1 MRILQTIILLLL
13 IACQSEKSE
22 KDIKPGQSQSKL
34 LQESSKESTQQPQKI
49 TNGIVFKDAQG
60 NILSDTEK
68 DSLVQFMENIQ
79 ALRSYNQENNNTEYI
94 LFQNYEDL
102 RGFVPDDTIENLIEE
117 NRLRRSGGQGAVL
130 SKRINDQWKDKP
142 LPEGNFLQ
150 MIDGSVKSFS
160 DYKGKLLVIN
170 FWYINCGPCI
180 IEMPY
185 LNDLVNKYQNED
197 VQFLALS
204 FDTVLDIKSFLQKT
218 EFIYEHGSISRSL
231 MYDFTPV
238 SPGHFIVDKDGII
251 RDITIGAPRNTEI
264 IFDKL
269 VNLIEK
275 NIISYNCIV
284 FFYICTDAYS
294 SRRFFRYFSFI

>member
-13 IACQSEKSE
+13 IACQSETSE
-22 KDIKPGQSQSKL
+22 KDIKPAQSQSNPV
-34 LQESSKESTQQPQKI
+34 QESSKESTQQPQKI

-68 DSLVQFMENIQ
+68 DSLVQYMENIQ
-79 ALRSYNQENNNTEYI
+79 ALRRYDQENNNTEYI

-130 SKRINDQWKDKP
+130 NKRINDQWKDKP

-251 RDITIGAPRNTEI
+251 RDIIIGAPRNTEI

-275 NIISYNCIV
+275 NKK
-284 FFYICTDAYS
+284 
-294 SRRFFRYFSFI
+294 

>member
-1 MRILQTIILLLL
+1 MRIVQTIILLLL
-13 IACQSEKSE
+13 IACQSGTSE
-22 KDIKPGQSQSKL
+22 KDLKPAQSQSKL
-34 LQESSKESTQQPQKI
+34 VQESSKESKQQPQKI

-68 DSLVQFMENIQ
+68 DSLVQYMENIQ
-79 ALRSYNQENNNTEYI
+79 ALRRYDQENNNTEYI

-102 RGFVPDDTIENLIEE
+102 RGFVPDDAIENLIEE

-130 SKRINDQWKDKP
+130 NKRINDQWKDKP

-251 RDITIGAPRNTEI
+251 RDIIIGAPRNTEI

-275 NIISYNCIV
+275 NKK
-284 FFYICTDAYS
+284 
-294 SRRFFRYFSFI
+294 

>member
-13 IACQSEKSE
+13 IACQSEISD
-22 KDIKPGQSQSKL
+22 KDVKPAQSQSSPV
-34 LQESSKESTQQPQKI
+34 QESSKESTQKPLKI

-60 NILSDTEK
+60 KILSDTEK
-68 DSLVQFMENIQ
+68 DSLVQYMENIQ
-79 ALRSYNQENNNTEYI
+79 ALRRYDQENNNTEYI

-130 SKRINDQWKDKP
+130 NKRINDQWKDKP

-204 FDTVLDIKSFLQKT
+204 FDTVPDIKSFLQKT

-251 RDITIGAPRNTEI
+251 RDIIIGAPRNTEI

-275 NIISYNCIV
+275 NKK
-284 FFYICTDAYS
+284 
-294 SRRFFRYFSFI
+294 

>member
-1 MRILQTIILLLL
+1 MYCCFSFVYFKTIFESAEMRILQTIILLLL
-13 IACQSEKSE
+13 IACQSETSE
-22 KDIKPGQSQSKL
+22 KDIKPAQSQSNPV
-34 LQESSKESTQQPQKI
+34 QESSKESTQQPQKI

-60 NILSDTEK
+60 KILSDTEK
-68 DSLVQFMENIQ
+68 DSLVQYMENIQ
-79 ALRSYNQENNNTEYI
+79 ALRRYDQENNNTEYI

-130 SKRINDQWKDKP
+130 NKRINDQWKDKP

-204 FDTVLDIKSFLQKT
+204 FDTVPDIKSFLQKT

-251 RDITIGAPRNTEI
+251 RDIIIGAPRNTEI

-275 NIISYNCIV
+275 NKK
-284 FFYICTDAYS
+284 
-294 SRRFFRYFSFI
+294 

>member
-1 MRILQTIILLLL
+1 MRILQTILLLFL
-13 IACQSEKSE
+13 IACQSEISD
-22 KDIKPGQSQSKL
+22 KDIKAAQSQSDTT
-34 LQESSKESTQQPQKI
+34 QESLTEESTQQSKKI

-60 NILSDTEK
+60 NILSDTQK
-68 DSLVQFMENIQ
+68 DSLVQYMDNIQ
-79 ALRSYNQENNNTEYI
+79 ALRRYDQENNNTEYI

-130 SKRINDQWKDKP
+130 NKRINDQWKDQS
-142 LPEGNFLQ
+142 LPDGNFLQ

-160 DYKGKLLVIN
+160 DFKGKLLVIN

-204 FDTVLDIKSFLQKT
+204 FDTVSDIKSFLQKT
-218 EFIYEHGSISRSL
+218 EFIYEQGSISRSL

-251 RDITIGAPRNTEI
+251 RDIIIGAPRNTEI

-269 VNLIEK
+269 VDLIEK
-275 NIISYNCIV
+275 NKK
-284 FFYICTDAYS
+284 
-294 SRRFFRYFSFI
+294 

>member
-1 MRILQTIILLLL
+1 MYCCFSFVYFKTIFESSEMRIVQTIILLLL
-13 IACQSEKSE
+13 IACQSETSE
-22 KDIKPGQSQSKL
+22 KDIKPAQSQSNL
-34 LQESSKESTQQPQKI
+34 VQESSKERTQQPQKI

-68 DSLVQFMENIQ
+68 DSLVQYMENIQ
-79 ALRSYNQENNNTEYI
+79 ALRRYDQENNNTEYI

-130 SKRINDQWKDKP
+130 NKRINDQWKDKP

-251 RDITIGAPRNTEI
+251 RDIIIGAPRNTEI

-275 NIISYNCIV
+275 NKK
-284 FFYICTDAYS
+284 
-294 SRRFFRYFSFI
+294 

>member
-1 MRILQTIILLLL
+1 MRILQITLIFILFT
-13 IACQSEKSE
+13 ACQKNTSQDKAPSEVSKTIL
-22 KDIKPGQSQSKL
+22 DGTSQ
-34 LQESSKESTQQPQKI
+34 KENDVQQQKI
-49 TNGIVFKDAQG
+49 TNGIVFRDAQG
-60 NILSDTEK
+60 NLLSDAQK
-68 DSLVQFMENIQ
+68 DSIVQYVENIQ
-79 ALRSYNQENNNTEYI
+79 ALRRFDDENNNTEYI

-102 RGFVPDDTIENLIEE
+102 KGFVPDETIENLIEE

-130 SKRINDQWKDKP
+130 NKRINDQWKDKP

-150 MIDGSVKSFS
+150 MIDGSTKSFA
-160 DYKGKLLVIN
+160 DFKGKLLVIN

-185 LNDLVNKYQNED
+185 LNNLVREYQNED

-204 FDTVLDIKSFLQKT
+204 FDTVLDIKSFLETT

-238 SPGHFIVDKDGII
+238 SPGHFIVDEDGII
-251 RDITIGAPRNTEI
+251 RDIVIGAPRNTEI

-269 VNLIEK
+269 ADLIEK
-275 NIISYNCIV
+275 NKK
-284 FFYICTDAYS
+284 
-294 SRRFFRYFSFI
+294 

>member
-13 IACQSEKSE
+13 IACQSETSE
-22 KDIKPGQSQSKL
+22 KDIKPAQSQSNI

-68 DSLVQFMENIQ
+68 DSLVQYMENIQ
-79 ALRSYNQENNNTEYI
+79 ALRRYDQENNNTEYI

-130 SKRINDQWKDKP
+130 NKRINDQWKDKP

-251 RDITIGAPRNTEI
+251 RDIIIGAPRNTEI

-275 NIISYNCIV
+275 NKK
-284 FFYICTDAYS
+284 
-294 SRRFFRYFSFI
+294 

>member
-275 NIISYNCIV
+275 NKK
-284 FFYICTDAYS
+284 
-294 SRRFFRYFSFI
+294 

>member
-1 MRILQTIILLLL
+1 MYCSFSFVCIKTIFESTEMRIVQIIILLLL
-13 IACQSEKSE
+13 IACQSETSE
-22 KDIKPGQSQSKL
+22 KDIKPAQSQSNI

-68 DSLVQFMENIQ
+68 DSLVQYMENIQ
-79 ALRSYNQENNNTEYI
+79 ALRRYDQENNNTEYI

-130 SKRINDQWKDKP
+130 NKRINDQWKDKP

-185 LNDLVNKYQNED
+185 LNDLVKKYQNED

-251 RDITIGAPRNTEI
+251 RDIIIGAPRNTEI

-275 NIISYNCIV
+275 NKK
-284 FFYICTDAYS
+284 
-294 SRRFFRYFSFI
+294 

>member
-1 MRILQTIILLLL
+1 MYCSFSFVYIKTIFESTEMRIVQIIILLLL
-13 IACQSEKSE
+13 IACQSETSE
-22 KDIKPGQSQSKL
+22 KDIKPAQSQSNI

-68 DSLVQFMENIQ
+68 DSLVQYMENIQ
-79 ALRSYNQENNNTEYI
+79 ALRRYDQKNNNTEYI

-117 NRLRRSGGQGAVL
+117 NRLRRSEGQGAVL
-130 SKRINDQWKDKP
+130 NKRINDQWKDKP

-150 MIDGSVKSFS
+150 MIDGSAKSFS

-251 RDITIGAPRNTEI
+251 RDIIIGAPRNTEI

-275 NIISYNCIV
+275 NKK
-284 FFYICTDAYS
+284 
-294 SRRFFRYFSFI
+294 

>member
-1 MRILQTIILLLL
+1 MRIVQTIILLLL
-13 IACQSEKSE
+13 IACQSEISD
-22 KDIKPGQSQSKL
+22 KDVKPAQSQSSPV
-34 LQESSKESTQQPQKI
+34 QESSKESTQKPLKI

-60 NILSDTEK
+60 KILSDTEK
-68 DSLVQFMENIQ
+68 DSLVQYMENIQ
-79 ALRSYNQENNNTEYI
+79 ALRRYDQENNNTEYI

-102 RGFVPDDTIENLIEE
+102 RGFVPDDTIENLIQE

-130 SKRINDQWKDKP
+130 NKRINDQWKDKP

-204 FDTVLDIKSFLQKT
+204 FDTVPDIKSFLQKT

-251 RDITIGAPRNTEI
+251 RDIIIGAPRNTEI

-275 NIISYNCIV
+275 NKK
-284 FFYICTDAYS
+284 
-294 SRRFFRYFSFI
+294 

>member
-1 MRILQTIILLLL
+1 MYCSFSFVYIKTIFESTEMRIVQIIILLLL
-13 IACQSEKSE
+13 IACQSETSE
-22 KDIKPGQSQSKL
+22 KDIKPAQSQSSI

-68 DSLVQFMENIQ
+68 DSLVQYMENIQ
-79 ALRSYNQENNNTEYI
+79 ALRRYDQENNNTEYI

-102 RGFVPDDTIENLIEE
+102 RGFVPDDAIENLIEE

-130 SKRINDQWKDKP
+130 NKRINDQWKDKP

-251 RDITIGAPRNTEI
+251 RDIIIGAPRNTEI

-275 NIISYNCIV
+275 NKK
-284 FFYICTDAYS
+284 
-294 SRRFFRYFSFI
+294 

>member
-13 IACQSEKSE
+13 IACQSETSK
-22 KDIKPGQSQSKL
+22 KDIKLDQSQSNL
-34 LQESSKESTQQPQKI
+34 VQESSKESTQQTQKI

-60 NILSDTEK
+60 KILSDTEK
-68 DSLVQFMENIQ
+68 DSLVQYMENIQ
-79 ALRSYNQENNNTEYI
+79 ALRRYDQENNNTEYI

-130 SKRINDQWKDKP
+130 NKRINDQWKNKP

-204 FDTVLDIKSFLQKT
+204 FDTVPDIKSFLQKT

-251 RDITIGAPRNTEI
+251 RDIIIGAPRNTEI

-269 VNLIEK
+269 FNLIEK
-275 NIISYNCIV
+275 NKK
-284 FFYICTDAYS
+284 
-294 SRRFFRYFSFI
+294 

>member
-13 IACQSEKSE
+13 IACQSETSE
-22 KDIKPGQSQSKL
+22 KDIKPAQSQSSPV
-34 LQESSKESTQQPQKI
+34 QESSKESTQQPQKI

-60 NILSDTEK
+60 KILSDAEK
-68 DSLVQFMENIQ
+68 DSLVQYMENIQ
-79 ALRSYNQENNNTEYI
+79 ALRRYDQENNNTEYI

-130 SKRINDQWKDKP
+130 NKRINDQWKDKP

-204 FDTVLDIKSFLQKT
+204 FDTVPDIKSFLQKT

-251 RDITIGAPRNTEI
+251 RDIIIGAPRNTEI

-275 NIISYNCIV
+275 NKK
-284 FFYICTDAYS
+284 
-294 SRRFFRYFSFI
+294 

>member
-13 IACQSEKSE
+13 IACQSETSE
-22 KDIKPGQSQSKL
+22 KDIKPAQSQSSPV
-34 LQESSKESTQQPQKI
+34 QESSKESTQQPLKI

-60 NILSDTEK
+60 KILSDTEK
-68 DSLVQFMENIQ
+68 DSLVQYMENIQ
-79 ALRSYNQENNNTEYI
+79 ALRRYDQENNNTEYI

-130 SKRINDQWKDKP
+130 NKRINDQWKDKP

-204 FDTVLDIKSFLQKT
+204 FDTVPDIKSFLQKT

-251 RDITIGAPRNTEI
+251 RDIIIGAPRNTEI

-275 NIISYNCIV
+275 NKK
-284 FFYICTDAYS
+284 
-294 SRRFFRYFSFI
+294 

>member
-1 MRILQTIILLLL
+1 MRIVQTIILLLL
-13 IACQSEKSE
+13 IACQSETSE
-22 KDIKPGQSQSKL
+22 KDIKPAQSQSSIS
-34 LQESSKESTQQPQKI
+34 QESSKESTQQPQQI

-68 DSLVQFMENIQ
+68 DSLVQYMENIQ
-79 ALRSYNQENNNTEYI
+79 ALRRYDEENNNTEYI

-130 SKRINDQWKDKP
+130 NKRINDQWKDKP

-251 RDITIGAPRNTEI
+251 RDIIIGAPRNTEI

-275 NIISYNCIV
+275 NKK
-284 FFYICTDAYS
+284 
-294 SRRFFRYFSFI
+294 

>member
-1 MRILQTIILLLL
+1 MYCCFSFVYFKTIFESSEMRIVQTIILLLL
-13 IACQSEKSE
+13 IACQSETSE
-22 KDIKPGQSQSKL
+22 KDIKPAQSQSNL
-34 LQESSKESTQQPQKI
+34 VQESSKERTQQPQKI
-49 TNGIVFKDAQG
+49 KNGIVFKDAQG

-68 DSLVQFMENIQ
+68 DSLVQYMENIQ
-79 ALRSYNQENNNTEYI
+79 ALRRYDQENNNTEYI

-130 SKRINDQWKDKP
+130 NKRINDQWKDKP

-251 RDITIGAPRNTEI
+251 RDIIIGAPRNTEI

-275 NIISYNCIV
+275 NKK
-284 FFYICTDAYS
+284 
-294 SRRFFRYFSFI
+294 

>member
-13 IACQSEKSE
+13 IACQSETSK
-22 KDIKPGQSQSKL
+22 KDIKLDQSQSNL
-34 LQESSKESTQQPQKI
+34 VQESSKESTQQPKKI

-60 NILSDTEK
+60 KILSDTEK
-68 DSLVQFMENIQ
+68 DSLVQYMENIQ
-79 ALRSYNQENNNTEYI
+79 ALRRYDQENNNTEYI

-130 SKRINDQWKDKP
+130 NKRINDQWKDKP

-251 RDITIGAPRNTEI
+251 RDIIIGAPRNTEI

-275 NIISYNCIV
+275 NKK
-284 FFYICTDAYS
+284 
-294 SRRFFRYFSFI
+294 

>member
-1 MRILQTIILLLL
+1 MVLRYMYCCFSFVYFKTIFESAEMRILQTIILLLL
-13 IACQSEKSE
+13 IACQSETSK
-22 KDIKPGQSQSKL
+22 KDIKLDQSQSNL
-34 LQESSKESTQQPQKI
+34 VQESSKESTQQTQKI

-60 NILSDTEK
+60 KILSDTEK
-68 DSLVQFMENIQ
+68 DSLVQYMENIQ
-79 ALRSYNQENNNTEYI
+79 ALRRYDQENNNTEYI

-130 SKRINDQWKDKP
+130 NKRINDQWKDKP

-204 FDTVLDIKSFLQKT
+204 FDTVPDIKSFLQKT

-251 RDITIGAPRNTEI
+251 RDIIIGAPRNTEI

-275 NIISYNCIV
+275 NKK
-284 FFYICTDAYS
+284 
-294 SRRFFRYFSFI
+294 

>member
-1 MRILQTIILLLL
+1 MYCSFSFVYIKTIFESTEMRIVQIIILLLL
-13 IACQSEKSE
+13 IACQSETSE
-22 KDIKPGQSQSKL
+22 KDIKPAQSQSSIS
-34 LQESSKESTQQPQKI
+34 QESSKESTQQPQQI

-68 DSLVQFMENIQ
+68 DSLVQYMENIQ
-79 ALRSYNQENNNTEYI
+79 ALRRYDEENNNTEYI

-130 SKRINDQWKDKP
+130 NKRINDQWKDKP

-251 RDITIGAPRNTEI
+251 RDIIIGAPRNTEI

-275 NIISYNCIV
+275 NKK
-284 FFYICTDAYS
+284 
-294 SRRFFRYFSFI
+294 

>member
-1 MRILQTIILLLL
+1 MRIVQTIILLLL
-13 IACQSEKSE
+13 IACQSETSE
-22 KDIKPGQSQSKL
+22 KDLKPAQSQSNL
-34 LQESSKESTQQPQKI
+34 VQESSKESTQQPQKI

-68 DSLVQFMENIQ
+68 DSLVQYMENIQ
-79 ALRSYNQENNNTEYI
+79 ALRRYDQENNNTEYI

-130 SKRINDQWKDKP
+130 NKRINDQWKDKP

-204 FDTVLDIKSFLQKT
+204 FDTVPDIKSFLQKT

-251 RDITIGAPRNTEI
+251 RDIIIGAPRNTEI

-275 NIISYNCIV
+275 NKK
-284 FFYICTDAYS
+284 
-294 SRRFFRYFSFI
+294 

>member
-13 IACQSEKSE
+13 IACQIETSD
-22 KDIKPGQSQSKL
+22 KDIKPAKSRINPV
-34 LQESSKESTQQPQKI
+34 QESSKESTQQPQKI

-68 DSLVQFMENIQ
+68 DSLVQYMENIQ
-79 ALRSYNQENNNTEYI
+79 ALRRYDQENNNTEYI

-130 SKRINDQWKDKP
+130 NKRINDQWKDKP

-251 RDITIGAPRNTEI
+251 RDIIIGAPRNTEI

-275 NIISYNCIV
+275 NKK
-284 FFYICTDAYS
+284 
-294 SRRFFRYFSFI
+294 